1 MGNFNEIIQSNP
13 LVLVDV
19 FATWCGPCKMMHPIL
34 EQLKTQQGDDLTI
47 LKVDIDQNEALA
59 RQYAIQAVPTLI
71 LFKNGQ
77 MVWRESGAMPLAQ
90 LSEIINK
97 FK

>member
-1 MGNFNEIIQSNP
+1 MSNFNDVILSNQ

-19 FATWCGPCKMMHPIL
+19 YATWCGPCKMMHPVL
-34 EQLKTQQGDDLTI
+34 EQLKAQEGDQLTI

-59 RQYAIQAVPTLI
+59 RQYAIQAVPTLM
-71 LFKNGQ
+71 LFKDGQ
-77 MVWRESGAMPLAQ
+77 MVWREAGAMPLAQ
-90 LSEIINK
+90 LTEIINK